1 MEKKAPK
8 DFIMNEK
15 MYYTTIGYSF
25 TFLNLLL
32 IETHAII
39 GLVFGLVAAGFFIKA
54 IRTKYE

>member
-1 MEKKAPK
+1 
-8 DFIMNEK
+8 MNEK